1 MNIFALVMTKEVFG
15 QLRRRFQIPDDIP
28 IREAN
33 EGERCY
39 SGNTKDIGFYEA
51 AFIARLKLPLSEI
64 NHWLANHLGI
74 FVYQLY
80 PNV

>member
-33 EGERCY
+33 EGERC
-39 SGNTKDIGFYEA
+39 
-51 AFIARLKLPLSEI
+51 
-64 NHWLANHLGI
+64 
-74 FVYQLY
+74 
-80 PNV
+80 